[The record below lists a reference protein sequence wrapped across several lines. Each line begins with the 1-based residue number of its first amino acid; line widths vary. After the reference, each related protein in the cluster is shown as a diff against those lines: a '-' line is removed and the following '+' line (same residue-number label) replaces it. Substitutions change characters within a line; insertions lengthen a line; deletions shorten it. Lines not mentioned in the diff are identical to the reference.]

1 MGNMKNTITVITC
14 KCVGDLTVYGDRFVD
29 ATFTNL
35 EHAMALGESLRAKGK
50 AVIVRPNYNER
61 DAKGRYFR
69 EWRSFNGS
77 PLKETRWEA

>member
-1 MGNMKNTITVITC
+1 MAKATISVITC
-14 KCVGDLTVYGDRFVD
+14 KCVGDLTTYGDRFVD

-35 EHAMALGESLRAKGK
+35 EHAISLGESLRAKGK

-61 DAKGRYFR
+61 DSKGRYFR

-77 PLKETRWEA
+77 PLKESRWKA